1 MLRDLAQDVR
11 TDEYNPKWIEDEPHT
26 AVVDSTTGGAEYGGG
41 PNAYFQLE
49 ESPFRTGIEGVVFTL
64 KYAIGGAELT
74 EVVGKAEPEP
84 GEFYV
89 DYKEAGRKGTVR
101 VEVNV
106 ADAGKG
112 FLVSYYGVGAV
123 GSVANIVKQIEE
135 TSAGVVEAEVTAQ
148 VPGAVQTALADGFF
162 FPGRSTQFFRGPK
175 QAPSSSFPWH
185 PYSSSQLFTS
195 TTAAAMVTA
204 LRGIVHEYKG
214 NSSFAI
220 TRAYHGSGFGDGVQ
234 RLEWSNADDSFI
246 GMAAALIETARFRSY
261 SFAGNNQLGYGGV
274 NNLVSCTANA
284 STNVITTSQA
294 HNLTTGLKGVIIE
307 NEDTWTETNAPMG
320 DVLFVRVLSSTTF
333 TMHPTKADAEAN
345 TNIIDF
351 TAATVFA
358 MDVFTPNAGA
368 YPLTLTVPV
377 TIGHLTAGTYNI
389 TGIYNSTY
397 RMMTIKAANNTEGGA
412 VSGNVSFYEHRVA
425 GNDTA
430 AVWHAIE
437 DAALMSMRS
446 DGSLANGLERLDA
459 MQGHWHDIRNSN
471 GGGGMPA
478 SQITMDSAADLVQLN
493 AGLSVRN
500 ARSDG
505 TNGTPRTGA
514 ITRPR
519 SVIVEPYVYVGP
531 NTLS

>member
-1 MLRDLAQDVR
+1 
-11 TDEYNPKWIEDEPHT
+11 
-26 AVVDSTTGGAEYGGG
+26 
-41 PNAYFQLE
+41 
-49 ESPFRTGIEGVVFTL
+49 
-64 KYAIGGAELT
+64 
-74 EVVGKAEPEP
+74 
-84 GEFYV
+84 
-89 DYKEAGRKGTVR
+89 
-101 VEVNV
+101 
-106 ADAGKG
+106 
-112 FLVSYYGVGAV
+112 
-123 GSVANIVKQIEE
+123 
-135 TSAGVVEAEVTAQ
+135 
-148 VPGAVQTALADGFF
+148 
-162 FPGRSTQFFRGPK
+162 
-175 QAPSSSFPWH
+175 
-185 PYSSSQLFTS
+185 
-195 TTAAAMVTA
+195 MVTA

-294 HNLTTGLKGVIIE
+294 HILTTGLKGVIIE

-446 DGSLANGLERLDA
+446 DGSLANGLERLDE
-459 MQGHWHDIRNSN
+459 MQAWQAGGVDASLKYGVLGSN
-471 GGGGMPA
+471 GYATGDGGPA
-478 SQITMDSAADLVQLN
+478 SGQSVPYFATIAQGNAKKITAV
-493 AGLSVRN
+493 
-500 ARSDG
+500 SDG
-505 TNGTPRTGA
+505 ANGTPRTGP

-519 SVIVEPYVYVGP
+519 SVIVEPYIYVGA